1 MRTLVDISDSQIR
14 ELAELCEQVN
24 RPRAA
29 LIRDA
34 IADYLAR
41 HRRDG
46 EQAAF
51 GLWGSDGPDG
61 LAYQEKARAEW

>member
-1 MRTLVDISDSQIR
+1 MRTLVDIPDNQIR

-41 HRRDG
+41 HRHHA
-46 EQAAF
+46 EQDAF
-51 GLWGSDGPDG
+51 GLWGTDGPDG
-61 LAYQEKARAEW
+61 LAYQQKAREEW

>member
-1 MRTLVDISDSQIR
+1 MRTLVDIPDSQIR

-41 HRRDG
+41 HRRHA
-46 EQAAF
+46 EQDAF
-51 GLWGSDGPDG
+51 GLWGPGVPDG
-61 LAYQEKARAEW
+61 VAYQEKARNEW

>member
-1 MRTLVDISDSQIR
+1 MRTLVDIPDTQIR
-14 ELAELCEQVN
+14 ELAELCGQVN

-41 HRRDG
+41 HRRHA
-46 EQAAF
+46 EQDAF
-51 GLWGSDGPDG
+51 GLWGKDVPDG
-61 LAYQEKARAEW
+61 LAYQEKGRTEW

>member
-1 MRTLVDISDSQIR
+1 MRTLVDIPDSQIR
-14 ELAELCEQVN
+14 ELAELCEQVH

-41 HRRDG
+41 HRHVA
-46 EQAAF
+46 EQEAF
-51 GLWGSDGPDG
+51 GLWGPDTPDG
-61 LAYQEKARAEW
+61 VVYQGKARSEW

>member
-1 MRTLVDISDSQIR
+1 MRTLVDIPDTQIR

-41 HRRDG
+41 HRRHA
-46 EQAAF
+46 EQDAF
-51 GLWGSDGPDG
+51 GLWGKDVPDG